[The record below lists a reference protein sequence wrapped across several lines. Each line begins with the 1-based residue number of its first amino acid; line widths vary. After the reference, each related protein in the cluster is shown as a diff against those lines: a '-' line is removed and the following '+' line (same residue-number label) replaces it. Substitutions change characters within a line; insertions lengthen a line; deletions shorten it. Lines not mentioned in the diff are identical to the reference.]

1 MPKEGNYCCLQ
12 VYKEVSEA
20 LRASVA
26 KNLGSLCGKTFCRIL
41 YLIFVKNWNNGVIIL
56 VSSPLVL
63 VRCKVLVLISDGIH
77 LGSSSRFT
85 SQPERYLKRKLWP
98 KIREANNLG
107 KLLFFQLCY
116 ARLLR
121 DI

>member
-26 KNLGSLCGKTFCRIL
+26 KNLGSLI
-41 YLIFVKNWNNGVIIL
+41 IVIIL

-63 VRCKVLVLISDGIH
+63 VKCKVLVLISDGIH